1 MAISEDKNR
10 LFTTVKDGKKI
21 GISLEEIY
29 SCLRYYK
36 RDKSGKR
43 NLSLP
48 IQFGGINKW
57 AKCKPFRFG
66 QPNFASSKEKEDAR
80 KGSPNS
86 SGESQGLLLPIVN
99 KLVSMGDNPDRWT
112 YLVAAAGSFMM
123 NSGEAKRDYL
133 YLRPRGIEKG
143 EYFRLR
149 DFDGYSHLNPQV
161 KLWQCGMQGATAGQ
175 TIEINRFENPR
186 LRFYMMS
193 NIENERTLALTDIIQ
208 SSDRMRFVVEEC
220 DDTQNKPYYQWNKP
234 SAIHVASEPAADAD
248 YAGQFIDVELDAAN
262 DNKQITF
269 IMGINEINPDTMQ
282 PYEASGIGMFA
293 PSENGAHYIYI
304 NQKNEINIK
313 IAPLRFATGAATP
326 SFIALPNYDASAA
339 KTTSSDIIV
348 EMKVQKTSGYYITSA
363 NFNGSLPANA
373 RNFKF
378 RFRNSSSQTSFNDN
392 VVAIVSNELGQ
403 TAQSIFI
410 DRKESPEPN
419 VVEYETIYLR
429 FNNVMSASGV
439 YTSGRLEASGDGGAT
454 WGTITSGNEGLTLY
468 ITKQ

>member
-1 MAISEDKNR
+1 MAYDTQQRLLWAEPEDGLQLNQ
-10 LFTTVKDGKKI
+10 
-21 GISLEEIY
+21 IY
-29 SCLRYYK
+29 SCLGYNK
-36 RDKSGKR
+36 VDQNGNR
-43 NLSLP
+43 NLGMVILNGTIKRFS
-48 IQFGGINKW
+48 
-57 AKCKPFRFG
+57 KCKPFRFDKW
-66 QPNFASSKEKEDAR
+66 NFASNEERDEAR
-80 KGSPNS
+80 KGTPNTT
-86 SGESQGLLLPIVN
+86 GESQGLLLPFVRN
-99 KLVSMGDNPDRWT
+99 LVAMNDNPDRWT

-123 NSGEAKRDYL
+123 KSGEAKRDYL
-133 YLRPRGIEKG
+133 YLRPRGL
-143 EYFRLR
+143 EYNEHFRYH
-149 DFDGYSHLNPQV
+149 DFDGYCHLDPQV
-161 KLWQCGMQGATAGQ
+161 NLWKCGLQGATAGQ

-193 NIENERTLALTDIIQ
+193 NIENERTLALTDLIQ

-220 DDTQNKPYYQWNKP
+220 DGTGVENPYYTWTKP
-234 SAIHVASEPAADAD
+234 SAVHVASELAADAD
-248 YAGQFIDVELDAAN
+248 YTGQFIDVELDAAN
-262 DNKQITF
+262 DDKQITF

-282 PYEASGIGMFA
+282 PYVANGIGMFA

-304 NQKNEINIK
+304 NQKNDVNIK
-313 IAPLRFATGAATP
+313 IAPLSFATGAATP

-363 NFNGSLPANA
+363 NFNGSLPSGA

-378 RFRNSSSQTSFNDN
+378 RFLNTSDQPSFNDN
-392 VVAIVSNELGQ
+392 VVAIVSNKLGQ

-410 DRKESPEPN
+410 GRKESPEPN